1 MLGNLVWQS
10 TSTKVRVLI
19 DVLLQNGKSDARQKL
34 EHMEEF
40 ILVAVAS
47 GGKLHWKLWGEV
59 HRNHG
64 WLGVAMEWGH
74 LKLRLDGIQYW

>member
-34 EHMEEF
+34 EHVQEF
-40 ILVAVAS
+40 ALVAVAS
-47 GGKLHWKLWGEV
+47 GRKLHWKL
-59 HRNHG
+59 
-64 WLGVAMEWGH
+64 
-74 LKLRLDGIQYW
+74 